1 MDKAQEK
8 RLRRKR
14 AHRRVR
20 RAVVGSTDRP
30 RLAVYK
36 SLKFVYAQ
44 VIDDLQGVTLVQANS
59 GEPEIL
65 QKLEGGSKSKAAAR
79 MVGEALGERAK
90 AKGIEAVVFDRGGY
104 IFHGRVKEVAEGARS
119 KGLDF

>member
-1 MDKAQEK
+1 MHKKLTGRA
-8 RLRRKR
+8 RRKLR
-14 AHRRVR
+14 IRKKVQGTAQ
-20 RAVVGSTDRP
+20 RP
-30 RLAVYK
+30 RLAVFRSSK
-36 SLKFVYAQ
+36 HIYAQ

-79 MVGEALGERAK
+79 KVGEALGERAK

>member
-8 RLRRKR
+8 YLRRRR

-20 RAVVGSTDRP
+20 RSVQGSTDRP

-79 MVGEALGERAK
+79 MVGEMVGERAK

>member
-20 RAVVGSTDRP
+20 KSVEGSTDRP

-65 QKLEGGSKSKAAAR
+65 QQLEGGAKSKAAAR
-79 MVGEALGERAK
+79 KVGEALGERAK

>member
-14 AHRRVR
+14 AHGRVR
-20 RAVVGSTDRP
+20 RSVQGSTDRP

-79 MVGEALGERAK
+79 KVGEALGERAK

-119 KGLDF
+119 KGLNF

>member
-1 MDKAQEK
+1 MDKSQDN

-20 RAVVGSTDRP
+20 GSVQGSSHRP
-30 RLAVYK
+30 RLAVFK

-65 QKLEGGSKSKAAAR
+65 KKLEGGSKSKAAAR

-90 AKGIEAVVFDRGGY
+90 AKGIDCLLYTSDAADEVVP
-104 IFHGRVKEVAEGARS
+104 V
-119 KGLDF
+119 

>member
-14 AHRRVR
+14 AHKRVR

>member
-1 MDKAQEK
+1 MDKAQER

-20 RAVVGSTDRP
+20 KSVQGSTDRP

-79 MVGEALGERAK
+79 KVGEALGERAK

>member
-8 RLRRKR
+8 RLRRQR

-20 RAVVGSTDRP
+20 RSVQGSTDRP
-30 RLAVYK
+30 RLAIYK

-59 GEPEIL
+59 REPEIL

-79 MVGEALGERAK
+79 KVGEALGERAK

>member
-14 AHRRVR
+14 AHRRDR
-20 RAVVGSTDRP
+20 RSVQGSTDRP

-79 MVGEALGERAK
+79 KVGEALGERAK

>member
-20 RAVVGSTDRP
+20 KSVQGSTDRP

-79 MVGEALGERAK
+79 KVGEALGERAK

>member
-14 AHRRVR
+14 AHKRVR
-20 RAVVGSTDRP
+20 GSVQGSSDRP

-65 QKLEGGSKSKAAAR
+65 KKLEGGGKTKAAAR
-79 MVGEALGERAK
+79 LVGEALGERAK

>member
-8 RLRRKR
+8 RLRRRR

-20 RAVVGSTDRP
+20 RSVQGSTDRP
-30 RLAVYK
+30 RLAVFK
-36 SLKFVYAQ
+36 SLKYVYAQ

-65 QKLEGGSKSKAAAR
+65 KKLEGGSKSKAAAR
-79 MVGEALGERAK
+79 LVGETLGERAK

-104 IFHGRVKEVAEGARS
+104 IFHGKVKEVAAGARS
-119 KGLDF
+119 KGLNF

>member
-1 MDKAQEK
+1 MDKAQER

-20 RAVVGSTDRP
+20 KSVQGSTDRP

-44 VIDDLQGVTLVQANS
+44 VIDDLLGVTLVQANS

-79 MVGEALGERAK
+79 KVGEALGERAK

>member
-20 RAVVGSTDRP
+20 KSVQGSTNRP

-79 MVGEALGERAK
+79 KVGEALGERAK

>member
-20 RAVVGSTDRP
+20 RSVQGSTDRP

-79 MVGEALGERAK
+79 KVGEALGERAK

-119 KGLDF
+119 KGLNF

>member
-1 MDKAQEK
+1 MDKAQER

-20 RAVVGSTDRP
+20 KSVQGSTDRP

-59 GEPEIL
+59 GESEIL

-79 MVGEALGERAK
+79 KVGEALGERAK

>member
-8 RLRRKR
+8 RLRRRR
-14 AHRRVR
+14 AHGRVR
-20 RAVVGSTDRP
+20 RSVQGSTDRP

-36 SLKFVYAQ
+36 SLKYVYAQ

-59 GEPEIL
+59 SEPEIL
-65 QKLEGGSKSKAAAR
+65 KKLEGGSKSKAAAR
-79 MVGEALGERAK
+79 IVGETLGERAK

-104 IFHGRVKEVAEGARS
+104 IFHGKVKEVAAGARS
-119 KGLDF
+119 KGLNF

>member
-20 RAVVGSTDRP
+20 RSVQGSTDRP

-79 MVGEALGERAK
+79 KVGEALGERAK

>member
-8 RLRRKR
+8 RLRRRR
-14 AHRRVR
+14 AHKRVR
-20 RAVVGSTDRP
+20 RSVQGSTDRP

-36 SLKFVYAQ
+36 SLKYVYAQ

-59 GEPEIL
+59 GESEIL
-65 QKLEGGSKSKAAAR
+65 KKLEGGSKSKAAAR
-79 MVGEALGERAK
+79 MVGETLGERAK

-104 IFHGRVKEVAEGARS
+104 IFHGKVKEVAAGARS